1 MSKSPQHL
9 IQRNQI
15 WYARMIIPEDVRDK
29 FKGKREFI
37 KSLKT
42 KDLRVAKRLASEYIE
57 IWKQEIDTFRNNSVE
72 INTNNVIENPLK
84 KEIIQIKNITRK
96 EYLTNQKEVIHSKNI
111 NKSDNKLH
119 LIGHTNLNF
128 LYIPLIFLFIFASSY
143 YGIMILNHNNFIN
156 HESDQIKWLHSLP
169 TRIFKNKWTY
179 STISPNK
186 KNTLVKIDSSF
197 FPKWFSMIHQYE
209 KNDDVIEV
217 QFYFEYK
224 CKTGDEIISDQKFS
238 NGKNKKLVCVEDK
251 KKNKTWMAHSFL
263 SSKNQKRILGDLDNF
278 HATIFIDNLEKKFLK
293 TAL

>member
-15 WYARMIIPEDVRDK
+15 WYARMIIPEDVREK

-42 KDLRVAKRLASEYIE
+42 KDLRVAKRLANELIQL
-57 IWKQEIDTFRNNSVE
+57 WKQEIDSFRNNSVE
-72 INTNNVIENPLK
+72 INTNNVIEKNLK
-84 KEIIQIKNITRK
+84 KDIIQKKIITRK
-96 EYLTNQKEVIHSKNI
+96 EYLSNQKEVIHSKNI
-111 NKSDNKLH
+111 NKSDNRLQ
-119 LIGHTNLNF
+119 LIGHTNLYF
-128 LYIPLIFLFIFASSY
+128 LYIPFIFLFIVASSF
-143 YGIMILNHNNFIN
+143 YGIKILNHNNFIN
-156 HESDQIKWLHSLP
+156 HESDQINWLHTLP

-179 STISPNK
+179 TTISRNK
-186 KNTLVKIDSSF
+186 KKSLVKIDSSF
-197 FPKWFSMIHQYE
+197 SPKWFSMIHQYE

-224 CKTGDEIISDQKFS
+224 CKTGDEIISEQKFS
-238 NGKNKKLVCVEDK
+238 NGKNKKLVCIEDK

-278 HATIFIDNLEKKFLK
+278 HATIFIDDLEKEFLK
-293 TAL
+293 TSL